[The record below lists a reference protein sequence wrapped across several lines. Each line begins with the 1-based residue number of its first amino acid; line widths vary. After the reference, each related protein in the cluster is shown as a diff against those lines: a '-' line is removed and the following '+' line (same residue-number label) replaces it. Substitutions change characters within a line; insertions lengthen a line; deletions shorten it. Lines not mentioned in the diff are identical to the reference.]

1 MDRLAVIT
9 CGPAFAPIDSVR
21 RITNFATGEIGTLL
35 AEECLAGGW
44 KVVCLRGEGSTAPA
58 PAGVEVR
65 SFTTNES
72 LSLALKTLPFE
83 PTAIFQ
89 AAALCDF
96 EVAEID
102 GAEPRNKLSSR
113 SEILHLKLR
122 PAAKIL
128 PALRDQF
135 PGATIIGWKYELD
148 GTRDD
153 AIARARQQLVE
164 CRTDAC
170 VLNGAAYGEGFG
182 LVLPGTTG
190 IRHLPDKPSLARALS
205 HQPHCPAGA

>member
-1 MDRLAVIT
+1 MGRLAVIT

-35 AEECLAGGW
+35 ARELAAAGFH
-44 KVVCLRGEGSTAPA
+44 VLCFRGEGGTAPA
-58 PAGVEVR
+58 PAGVDVR

-72 LSLALKTLPFE
+72 LAQALKNLPAE
-83 PTAIFQ
+83 PAVIFQ

-113 SEILHLKLR
+113 SGVLHLELR
-122 PAAKIL
+122 PAPKIL
-128 PALRDQF
+128 PSLRDLF
-135 PGATIIGWKYELD
+135 PSAAIVGWKYELD
-148 GTRDD
+148 GTRED
-153 AIARARQQLVE
+153 AIARARQQLAD

-170 VLNGAAYGEGFG
+170 VLNGAAYGGGFG
-182 LVLPGTTG
+182 LVLPRREDVRGF
-190 IRHLPDKPSLARALS
+190 PDKPALARELVRIFA
-205 HQPHCPAGA
+205 PA

>member
-1 MDRLAVIT
+1 MDRFAVIT
-9 CGPAFAPIDSVR
+9 CGPAYAPIDSVR

-35 AEECLAGGW
+35 AHELAAAGFR
-44 KVVCLRGEGSTAPA
+44 VLCLRGEGSTAPA
-58 PAGVEVR
+58 PGGVEVQ

-72 LSLALKTLPFE
+72 LALAFKNLPAE
-83 PTAIFQ
+83 PAVIFM

-113 SEILHLKLR
+113 SEVLHLELH

-128 PALRDQF
+128 PTLRDQF
-135 PGATIIGWKYELD
+135 PAATIIGWKYELD
-148 GTRDD
+148 GTRAE
-153 AIARARQQLVE
+153 AIARARQQLAE

-170 VLNGAAYGEGFG
+170 ILNGTAYGEGFA
-182 LVLPGTTG
+182 LIQPGTEK
-190 IRHLPDKPSLARALS
+190 IEHLPDKKTLAHHLATFS
-205 HQPHCPAGA
+205 K